1 MSDMSDFSD
10 SQAAWKRLT
19 ERVGAQHWPASTL
32 YVVATPIG
40 NLGDLSL
47 RARETL
53 VRCDVI
59 ADEDTRASRSLQ
71 DAWGVATLLMAAHR
85 HNEATAAPSIA
96 ERLALGERAALVSH
110 RQAECRVRKEAGSL
124 CRFRWR

>member
-53 VRCDVI
+53 VRFDVI
-59 ADEDTRASRSLQ
+59 AAEDPRASRSLLA
-71 DAWGVATLLMAAHR
+71 AWGVATPPIAATRPNAPTAPHR
-85 HNEATAAPSIA
+85 REAP
-96 ERLALGERAALVSH
+96 RGGK
-110 RQAECRVRKEAGSL
+110 Q
-124 CRFRWR
+124 

>member
-1 MSDMSDFSD
+1 MRISYWSSDVCSSDL
-10 SQAAWKRLT
+10 AAWKRLT

-47 RARETL
+47 RARDTL

-59 ADEDTRASRSLQ
+59 AAEDTRATRSLM
-71 DAWGVATLLMAAHR
+71 DAWGFAPPLMAAPP
-85 HNEATAAPSIA
+85 HNAATAAPPPVELGRPA
-96 ERLALGERAALVSH
+96 RRERGWTYVS
-110 RQAECRVRKEAGSL
+110 L
-124 CRFRWR
+124 

>member
-1 MSDMSDFSD
+1 MRISYWSSDVCSSDL
-10 SQAAWKRLT
+10 AAWKRLT

-59 ADEDTRASRSLQ
+59 AAEDTRASRSLL
-71 DAWGVATLLMAAHR
+71 DAWGVATPLMAAHR
-85 HNEATAAPSIA
+85 HNEATAAQSIV
-96 ERLALGERAALVSH
+96 ERLARGGRVALVD
-110 RQAECRVRKEAGSL
+110 RKSTRL
-124 CRFRWR
+124 NTRH

>member
-10 SQAAWKRLT
+10 FQAAWKRLT

-59 ADEDTRASRSLQ
+59 AAEDTRASRSLL
-71 DAWGVATLLMAAHR
+71 DAWGVATPQRSEEHTSELQSLMR
-85 HNEATAAPSIA
+85 YSYD
-96 ERLALGERAALVSH
+96 VF
-110 RQAECRVRKEAGSL
+110 C
-124 CRFRWR
+124 

>member
-1 MSDMSDFSD
+1 MWSLPDFSD
-10 SQAAWKRLT
+10 SQAAWKLFT
-19 ERVGAQHWPASTL
+19 GLGGAQHWPAATL

-59 ADEDTRASRSLQ
+59 AAEDTRASRSLL
-71 DAWGVATLLMAAHR
+71 DAWGVATPLMAAHR
-85 HNEATAAPSIA
+85 HNEATAAQSIV
-96 ERLALGERAALVSH
+96 ERLARGEQTGRASG
-110 RQAECRVRKEAGSL
+110 RERECQSV
-124 CRFRWR
+124 

>member
-40 NLGDLSL
+40 NLGALSL
-47 RARETL
+47 PTSETL

-59 ADEDTRASRSLQ
+59 AAEDTRDIRRLLV
-71 DAWGVATLLMAAHR
+71 AWGVSTPLMTAHP
-85 HNEATAAPSIA
+85 HNASPPHQ
-96 ERLALGERAALVSH
+96 SH
-110 RQAECRVRKEAGSL
+110 RPANRMVGQA
-124 CRFRWR
+124 

>member
-59 ADEDTRASRSLQ
+59 AAEDTRASRRLL
-71 DAWGVATLLMAAHR
+71 DAGGR
-85 HNEATAAPSIA
+85 SE
-96 ERLALGERAALVSH
+96 ERRGGKECVST
-110 RQAECRVRKEAGSL
+110 
-124 CRFRWR
+124 CRFRWLPCTYKKKTD